1 MLEIVSEWFA
11 SLGASAATADVVA
24 VLAVFMLIVAL
35 SLLADFVTR
44 RLVLRGAA
52 ALITRTST
60 TWDDKVLRH
69 NVLGRIARLAPALVF
84 YTLVPLAFEGHDG
97 LVSLVMTAIELYV
110 IVVVVLAFDAL
121 LSAATDIYQT
131 FEVATRVPIK
141 GFVQVARLLLYF
153 VGGLILLS
161 VVLDKTPLI
170 LLSGLGAFTAVLM
183 IIFRDAILGF
193 VAGIQLTANQMV
205 AIGDWIEMPK
215 YQADGDV
222 IEVSLTTVKVQNFDK
237 TITTIPTY
245 ALISESFKNWRGMS
259 DAKGRRIKRAV
270 NIDLNSIKFCTPE
283 MLSRFEEIEFI
294 SAYMQ
299 QKKEELAEYNAQLP
313 DSTDQMVNGRHLT
326 NVGTFRA
333 YVLAYL
339 QNSPNVRKDMT
350 LLVRQLAPTEAG
362 LPIEVYVF
370 SNDTRWP
377 VYESIQADIFDHIL
391 AVAPAFDLRVF
402 QNPSGNEFRVQGS

>member
-141 GFVQVARLLLYF
+141 GFAQVARLLLYF

-270 NIDLNSIKFCTPE
+270 NIDMNSIKFCTPE

-299 QKKEELAEYNAQLP
+299 QKKEELAEYNAQLA
-313 DSTDQMVNGRHLT
+313 DSTDQMVNRRNLT